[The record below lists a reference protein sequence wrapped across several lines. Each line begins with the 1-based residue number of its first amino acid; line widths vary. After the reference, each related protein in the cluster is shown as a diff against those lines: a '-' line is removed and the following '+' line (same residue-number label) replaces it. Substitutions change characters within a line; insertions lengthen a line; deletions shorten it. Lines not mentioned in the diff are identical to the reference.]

1 MIPHLTTSSK
11 IVFYRYPFFIVMFIP
26 KNLSHLK
33 SYSDKQFSL
42 LMYKNQIRLLSKS
55 NDHELK
61 SNAKKYKQLERLIE
75 HIEEYKTS
83 IYWDLIFLAI
93 L

>member
-1 MIPHLTTSSK
+1 
-11 IVFYRYPFFIVMFIP
+11 MFIP

-42 LMYKNQIRLLSKS
+42 LMYKNQIKLLCKS
-55 NDHELK
+55 NDNELK

-75 HIEEYKTS
+75 NIEEYKTS
-83 IYWDLIFLAI
+83 ID
-93 L
+93 

>member
-1 MIPHLTTSSK
+1 
-11 IVFYRYPFFIVMFIP
+11 MFIP

-42 LMYKNQIRLLSKS
+42 LMYKNQIKLLSKS
-55 NDHELK
+55 NDNELK

-75 HIEEYKTS
+75 NIETYTNS
-83 IYWDLIFLAI
+83 NC
-93 L
+93 

>member
-1 MIPHLTTSSK
+1 
-11 IVFYRYPFFIVMFIP
+11 MFIP

-42 LMYKNQIRLLSKS
+42 LMYKNQIKLLSKS
-55 NDHELK
+55 NDNELK

-75 HIEEYKTS
+75 NIEEYKTS
-83 IYWDLIFLAI
+83 MN
-93 L
+93 

>member
-1 MIPHLTTSSK
+1 
-11 IVFYRYPFFIVMFIP
+11 MFIP
-26 KNLSHLK
+26 KNLRNLK

-42 LMYKNQIRLLSKS
+42 LMYKNQIKLLSKS
-55 NDHELK
+55 NDNVLK

-75 HIEEYKTS
+75 HIEEYETS
-83 IYWDLIFLAI
+83 IYGDLIFLVI

>member
-1 MIPHLTTSSK
+1 
-11 IVFYRYPFFIVMFIP
+11 MFIP

-42 LMYKNQIRLLSKS
+42 LMYKNQIKLLSKS
-55 NDHELK
+55 NDNELK

-75 HIEEYKTS
+75 NIETYASS
-83 IYWDLIFLAI
+83 ID
-93 L
+93 

>member
-1 MIPHLTTSSK
+1 
-11 IVFYRYPFFIVMFIP
+11 MFIP

-33 SYSDKQFSL
+33 SYTDKQFSL

-61 SNAKKYKQLERLIE
+61 SNAKKYKQLERLIDNNNL
-75 HIEEYKTS
+75 K
-83 IYWDLIFLAI
+83 LAKSENYRYY
-93 L
+93 LPS

>member
-1 MIPHLTTSSK
+1 
-11 IVFYRYPFFIVMFIP
+11 MFIP

-55 NDHELK
+55 NDNELK

-75 HIEEYKTS
+75 NIETYASS
-83 IYWDLIFLAI
+83 IN
-93 L
+93 

>member
-1 MIPHLTTSSK
+1 
-11 IVFYRYPFFIVMFIP
+11 MFIP

-42 LMYKNQIRLLSKS
+42 LMYKNQIKLLSKS
-55 NDHELK
+55 NDNELK

-75 HIEEYKTS
+75 NIETYSSS
-83 IYWDLIFLAI
+83 ID
-93 L
+93 

>member
-1 MIPHLTTSSK
+1 
-11 IVFYRYPFFIVMFIP
+11 MFIP

-42 LMYKNQIRLLSKS
+42 LMYKNQIRLLSKT
-55 NDHELK
+55 NDNELK

-75 HIEEYKTS
+75 NIETYASS
-83 IYWDLIFLAI
+83 ID
-93 L
+93 

>member
-1 MIPHLTTSSK
+1 
-11 IVFYRYPFFIVMFIP
+11 MFIP

-42 LMYKNQIRLLSKS
+42 LIYKNQIRLLSKS
-55 NDHELK
+55 NDNELK

-75 HIEEYKTS
+75 NIETYSSS
-83 IYWDLIFLAI
+83 ID
-93 L
+93 

>member
-1 MIPHLTTSSK
+1 
-11 IVFYRYPFFIVMFIP
+11 MFIP

-42 LMYKNQIRLLSKS
+42 LMYKNQIRLLSKT
-55 NDHELK
+55 NDNVLK

-75 HIEEYKTS
+75 HIEEYETS
-83 IYWDLIFLAI
+83 IN
-93 L
+93 

>member
-1 MIPHLTTSSK
+1 
-11 IVFYRYPFFIVMFIP
+11 
-26 KNLSHLK
+26 
-33 SYSDKQFSL
+33 
-42 LMYKNQIRLLSKS
+42 MYKNQIRLLRKS

-83 IYWDLIFLAI
+83 IY
-93 L
+93 

>member
-1 MIPHLTTSSK
+1 
-11 IVFYRYPFFIVMFIP
+11 MFIP
-26 KNLSHLK
+26 KNLSNLK
-33 SYSDKQFSL
+33 SYTDKQFSL